1 MKVAFLVCQWPVD
14 GGIETVTR
22 TLANEMVRRGHQ
34 VYVLYTEYYFP
45 TSSGVFVDNRIVET
59 LIPEVLCCSK
69 DEMLRKGS
77 VFINELNNKENFD
90 VVINQCY
97 PTWTSEVLKDL
108 KGHVKVIECLHMLL
122 FGPSRYKRLKW
133 TGWDLKMRICGPWI
147 FNRVEKIH
155 LSKEYEREFQ
165 NVDKLVLLAEAY
177 LKEYRKIR
185 GDEYAQ
191 GKLTYMHNPLTQN
204 VIMTEKDFQSKEN
217 IVLCVSR
224 MCEDVKRI
232 SHMIEIWEKIEDD
245 YRFADWRFDLVGDG
259 PSLSSYK
266 ELVHRMGLKRVFFW
280 GYQNPERFYRKS
292 KILLM
297 TSAFE
302 GLPMTIPEAQQCG
315 VVPIVL
321 NTFSSVHELIV
332 DGYNGRIASNKRKFL
347 HCLRKMMLQK
357 DEWEK
362 MAQMGM
368 ITCKQFAVTNIVDK
382 WEELICSI

>member
-1 MKVAFLVCQWPVD
+1 MKVAVVVCQWPVD

-22 TLANEMVRRGHQ
+22 TLANEMVRRRHQ
-34 VYVLYTEYYFP
+34 VYVLYTEYNFP
-45 TSSGVFVDNRIVET
+45 LSSGVYVDNRIVEV
-59 LIPEVLCCSK
+59 LIPEVSCCSK
-69 DEMLRKGS
+69 DEMFRKGI
-77 VFINELNNKENFD
+77 VFINELNNKEKFD
-90 VVINQCY
+90 VIINQCY
-97 PTWTSEVLKDL
+97 PTWSSAVLKDL
-108 KGHVKVIECLHMLL
+108 KGHVKVIECFHMLL

-133 TGWDLKMRICGPWI
+133 NGWDLKMRLCGPWI
-147 FNRVEKIH
+147 FNMVEKIH

-177 LKEYRKIR
+177 VKEYRRIR
-185 GDEYAQ
+185 GNKYTQ
-191 GKLTYMHNPLTQN
+191 GKLTYMHNPLAQN

-232 SHMIEIWEKIEDD
+232 SHMIEMWEKIEDD

-259 PSLSSYK
+259 PSLSSYR
-266 ELVHRMGLKRVFFW
+266 ELVHRMGLKRVSFW